1 MRQMRNEEDW
11 VNRLFRLGP
20 VLRARKAQEDAARGA
35 VIQSRQ
41 EIREAQQLAKR
52 RALDLTGADAP
63 TEGTARA
70 MVASMVAR
78 QSLAQ
83 SLTNAHRMVADAEEV
98 TREKVAELSD
108 AAKRRRAVEMMS
120 ERHAETVR
128 THDLKVDQANL
139 DELAITMKARNAAR
153 GLDGQT
159 EERANLL
166 RTGAG
171 TAANREADRRDAAL
185 AVHAT
190 RSQPLDLADAAQ
202 AIAARRGDLAE
213 AVRHT
218 EPTEPTEPAQAA
230 EAAEPTE
237 AAQPATSE
245 SDQPEPA

>member
-1 MRQMRNEEDW
+1 VQALSVPAPAPNRQMKLEEDC
-11 VNRLFRLGP
+11 VNRLFRLGS

-63 TEGTARA
+63 SEGTARA

-98 TREKVAELSD
+98 TREKVAELAD
-108 AAKRRRAVEMMS
+108 AAKRRRAVEMMA
-120 ERHAETVR
+120 ERHAELVR
-128 THDLKVDQANL
+128 THDLKVDQAGL
-139 DELAITMKARNAAR
+139 DELAITTKARNAAR
-153 GLDGQT
+153 GLDAQT

-171 TAANREADRRDAAL
+171 TAADREAARRDAAL

-190 RSQPLDLADAAQ
+190 RSRPLDLTDAVT
-202 AIAARRGDLAE
+202 AIAARRGDLTE

-218 EPTEPTEPAQAA
+218 EPAPAD
-230 EAAEPTE
+230 
-237 AAQPATSE
+237 PA
-245 SDQPEPA
+245 